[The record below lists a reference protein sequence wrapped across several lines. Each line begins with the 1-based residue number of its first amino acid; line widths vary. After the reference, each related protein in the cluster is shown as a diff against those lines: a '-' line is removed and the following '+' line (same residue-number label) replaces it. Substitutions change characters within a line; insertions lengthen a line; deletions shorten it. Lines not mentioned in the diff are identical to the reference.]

1 MVVPPAVSGDEPC
14 ARAAGAMIAAASPL
28 LSLAGRVKQPEEFV
42 AEPDDASEAIL
53 RSVSR

>member
-1 MVVPPAVSGDEPC
+1 
-14 ARAAGAMIAAASPL
+14 MIAAASPL